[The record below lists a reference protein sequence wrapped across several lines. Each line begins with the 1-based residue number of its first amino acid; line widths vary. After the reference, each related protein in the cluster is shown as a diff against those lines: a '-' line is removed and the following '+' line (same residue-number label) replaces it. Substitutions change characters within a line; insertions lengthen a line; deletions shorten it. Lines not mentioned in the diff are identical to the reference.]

1 MPTFFYS
8 TSGPSPTPLKLTTVQ
23 LGSDLDGT
31 NEKLLRETWKAEG
44 KERLLG
50 VMMGGGLWQ
59 PPCTAAW
66 TPLHACEMVV
76 GAAVS

>member
-8 TSGPSPTPLKLTTVQ
+8 TSGPSPIPLKLTTVQ

-50 VMMGGGLWQ
+50 VMMGGGTLAASMHRRLD
-59 PPCTAAW
+59 TAS
-66 TPLHACEMVV
+66 CM
-76 GAAVS
+76 